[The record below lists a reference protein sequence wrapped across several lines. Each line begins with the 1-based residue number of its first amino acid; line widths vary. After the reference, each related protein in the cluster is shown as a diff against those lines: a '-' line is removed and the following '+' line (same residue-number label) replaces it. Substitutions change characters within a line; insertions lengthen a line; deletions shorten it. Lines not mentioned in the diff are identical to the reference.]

1 MIPLKK
7 NVYESMIYAKHG
19 AKSMENASHVT
30 MGTGTHRK
38 MEKPSTAH
46 VLYGTVDQFHFNT
59 TLTANAT
66 QTINYVSNV
75 TKITISM
82 KVEYVN
88 LYPKDVDE

>member
-1 MIPLKK
+1 
-7 NVYESMIYAKHG
+7 MIYAKHG
-19 AKSMENASHVT
+19 AKSMVNALHVT
-30 MGTGTHRK
+30 MGTVTLKK
-38 MEKPSTAH
+38 MEKPSMDH

-59 TLTANAT
+59 TLIANAT